1 MTTGG
6 ISNAFGRPSAN
17 RGSQVSAFAGASTK
31 SWESAVEASGLLTLE
46 VEKPSNR
53 LTDVVMSSP
62 LGPSL
67 IMLRRKDGYDGT
79 GDPNEASWSYPCQAL
94 GLLCDMRL
102 HREAS
107 GSSHYGR

>member
-1 MTTGG
+1 M
-6 ISNAFGRPSAN
+6 
-17 RGSQVSAFAGASTK
+17 
-31 SWESAVEASGLLTLE
+31 EASGLLTLE
-46 VEKPSNR
+46 VGEAFEP

-102 HREAS
+102 HRGQRQLALA
-107 GSSHYGR
+107 R